1 MKRLYSLAILMLTMV
16 GSIFGADVKVEMNS
30 TTTTMTLTKKGTGE
44 SVDIG
49 SPNGKIYTFAA
60 DPGDYILTGFE
71 KDGSTQNGTIELTI
85 TDQAEQS
92 YKLITVTAYATNKG
106 WTVDQDYTIDVNL
119 TSREGVVQKITV
131 GNSSTAGRKTFLAF
145 EGHSY
150 YAEFIPSEEHAK
162 EGYMS
167 LYRSNTLN
175 FNVNCNGAI
184 PMGDD
189 FIVTLP
195 KDAEFYMGIK
205 FTHFTEYK
213 QIKPEKVSTEGGM
226 KTIAFRLANSQ
237 CYNYRTWMK
246 DGLTQ
251 GGYFY
256 MNTDPEK
263 RPTLKFET
271 KDYKAFDPK
280 AINHDVKSNQGYE
293 TGDILVNINE
303 RGHLRLNV
311 GDTFYAHAMRSWQLT
326 DNSTNNYFIEPDFH
340 YTVIDVNGNPSTNV
354 IKIDNDNTTTN
365 PWSVITAVGKGTAIV
380 LVTYDAIGLNYYN
393 SGKTNKS
400 PYLGGE
406 YWGAIWPEN
415 TAAYVVTVG
424 DGDSAIES
432 NMLINE
438 KYNQD
443 AKKNAGKYVDA
454 EHDVFYYLDTE
465 AGANYTFTPSGVASV
480 EMARPVIGTNMA
492 TYKGFSTE
500 GVTKNEDGSY
510 TLLLKKGRQIV
521 RLTDDA
527 GNAVY
532 QVMTAKPCHREII
545 NVSRE
550 GSKIFQPGDKVKI
563 QYSGLRHPANKLA
576 GIYNMSAYVT
586 YNGIPN
592 GTSLILGSGQYTFGS
607 AASAQAVTIDIP
619 KDHDVASKPEIV
631 MDEGVIQ
638 VNGFGDPIGNHR
650 IIDHI
655 GGRSPNFTA
664 IAHKT
669 YFGLIPDVR
678 IPISAVKYF
687 TIKPVCNVVD
697 AKITVSFDGK
707 ELKPGS
713 NGEYSGTYGTY
724 NVIASAKGYRYYLS
738 DFSIGDDAEG
748 EQTFQINLT
757 KANANTWDGSTMTE
771 PKAEAD
777 VYQISTGD
785 ELAWFANHINTGNY
799 SRNAVLVKDIDLG
812 DYPWT
817 PIGGTTAAK
826 SFQGKFDGVG
836 HSVSGIF
843 INATTTHNGLF
854 GYINNATISNLTVDG
869 KISST
874 NNYVAGVAAFAD
886 GTTNITRCVNR
897 VKVRG
902 KQYVAGI
909 VGYTKNKVEI
919 DRCQNL
925 ADVTGTSS
933 MVAGIT
939 ANISSDTGTMTNCYN
954 SATISGTGSLATL
967 VATSNA
973 KAVIENNLNT
983 GKAIC
988 TGTMTTI
995 GNVRSV
1001 TSAASG
1007 IKNNY
1012 VIQHYTNGKNYETV
1026 VNADQLASGE
1036 VAVALGE
1043 AWGQTLGKDLIP
1055 VIDGMKV
1062 FAEGEG
1068 YTNNNP
1074 AYDGLINFE
1083 DVDLEGKEYYNG
1095 ADEAGLF
1102 AASGYSFMNYYDKSY
1117 NSWYGFAV
1125 SSTTGNDY
1133 IGWGTPS
1140 EFNSCVGGGMESR
1153 QFAVGYFSE
1162 YNYINDEQGPAIYA
1176 EKAYKPEYVYVNN
1189 SAYAYQ
1195 SMLYGDSYAKKFD
1208 ANDYFVLKIIGRTE
1222 KGEETG
1228 HVDFYLAK
1236 DGKIVNEWT
1245 KVDLTPL
1252 GAVSYIDFVMDTS
1265 DKGAYG
1271 MNTPT
1276 YFCIDNMK
1284 AELTDDTP
1292 VASGIESVVE
1302 KTDKVTVVGIYT
1314 LEGVKIDRI
1323 QKGVNILKMS
1333 DGSIRKFNF
1342 RR

>member
-1 MKRLYSLAILMLTMV
+1 MKRLYSLAILLLTMV
-16 GSIFGADVKVEMNS
+16 GSIFGADVKVEMNA
-30 TTTTMTLTKKGTGE
+30 TTTTMTLTNKETGA
-44 SVDIG
+44 SVDLG
-49 SPNGKIYTFAA
+49 TPEGKIYTFTA
-60 DPGDYILTGFE
+60 DPGAYVLTGFD
-71 KDGSTQNGTIELTI
+71 KDGTTQNGTIDLTI
-85 TDQAEQS
+85 TDAAEQS
-92 YKLITVTAYATNKG
+92 YKLITVTAYASNKG
-106 WTVDQDYTIDVNL
+106 WTVDEDYTVAVTL
-119 TSREGVVQKITV
+119 TSREGVVQNITV

-150 YAEFIPSEEHAK
+150 YAEFIPSEEHIK
-162 EGYMS
+162 EGYMT
-167 LYRSNTLN
+167 LYKSATLN
-175 FNVNCNGAI
+175 WNVNCNGTI
-184 PMGDD
+184 PMGADWT
-189 FIVTLP
+189 VTLP
-195 KDAEFYMGIK
+195 EDAEFYMGIK
-205 FTHFTEYK
+205 STHFTDFK
-213 QIKPEKVSTEGGM
+213 QIKPEKESTEGDI
-226 KTIAFRLANSQ
+226 KSLTFHLANSQ
-237 CYNYRTWMK
+237 IYNYRTWRK

-251 GGYFY
+251 AGYFY
-256 MNTDPEK
+256 MSTNPEK
-263 RPTLKFET
+263 CPVLSFTNA
-271 KDYKAFDPK
+271 DYEAFGPK
-280 AINHDVKSNQGYE
+280 TINHDVKSNAGYE
-293 TGDILVNINE
+293 TGDIFVNINE

-311 GDTFYAHAMRSWQLT
+311 GDTYDAHAMRTWQLT
-326 DNSTNNYFIEPDFH
+326 DNSTNNYFFEPDFH
-340 YTVIDVNGNPSTNV
+340 YTVIDVNGNPSTGV
-354 IKIDNDNTTTN
+354 IEIDNANPTTS
-365 PWSVITAVGKGTAIV
+365 PWSKIKAVGKGTAIV
-380 LVTYDAIGLNYYN
+380 LVTYDAIGLNYYR
-393 SGKTNKS
+393 SGQTTKT

-424 DGDSAIES
+424 DNETTMDP
-432 NMLINE
+432 NMVINE
-438 KYNQD
+438 KYNLD

-465 AGANYTFTPSGVASV
+465 AGAKYTFTPSGVEKV
-480 EMARPVIGTNMA
+480 EMARPIIGAQMA

-510 TLLLKKGRQIV
+510 TLLLKEGRQIV
-521 RLTDDA
+521 RFIDNA
-527 GNAVY
+527 GNAIY
-532 QVMTAKPCHREII
+532 QVLTAKPCHREIV
-545 NVSRE
+545 NVTRE
-550 GSKIFQPGDKVKI
+550 GSKIFQPGDKIKI

-592 GTSLILGSGQYTFGS
+592 GTALILGSGQYTFGS
-607 AASAQAVTIDIP
+607 AASAQAVSVNIP
-619 KDHDVASKPEIV
+619 EDYDVTEKPEIV
-631 MDEGVIQ
+631 MNEGVIQ
-638 VNGFGDPIGNHR
+638 VNGYGDPIGNHR
-650 IIDHI
+650 IIDRI

-664 IAHKT
+664 VAHKT
-669 YFGLIPDVR
+669 YFGMIPDVR
-678 IPISAVKYF
+678 IKLSAVKNF
-687 TIKPVCNVVD
+687 NIKPVCNIAE
-697 AKITVSFDGK
+697 AKVTVSFDGK
-707 ELKPGS
+707 ELTPES
-713 NGEYSGTYGTY
+713 NGEYIGTYGTY
-724 NVIASAKGYRYYLS
+724 DVIASAKGYRYYTGS
-738 DFSIGDDAEG
+738 FSIGDDAEG
-748 EQTFQINLT
+748 EQTFDIQLT
-757 KANANTWDGSTMTE
+757 EAKAGTWDGSTMTE
-771 PKAEAD
+771 PKAAED

-785 ELAWFANHINTGNY
+785 ELAWFANHINIGNY
-799 SRNAVLVKDIDLG
+799 SKNAVLVKDIDLG

-817 PIGGTTAAK
+817 PIGGTSAAK
-826 SFQGKFDGVG
+826 AFQGKFDGAG
-836 HSVSGIF
+836 HCVSGIY
-843 INATTTHNGLF
+843 INATTTYNGLF

-869 KISST
+869 NISST

-897 VKVRG
+897 ATVRG

-1001 TSAASG
+1001 TSAAFG
-1007 IKNNY
+1007 IQNNY
-1012 VIQHYTNGKNYETV
+1012 VTEHYTNGKNYETV
-1026 VNADQLASGE
+1026 VNSDQLASGE
-1036 VAVALGE
+1036 VATKLGE

-1055 VIDGMKV
+1055 VIDGMRV
-1062 FAEGEG
+1062 FADGEG

-1074 AYDGLINFE
+1074 AYNDIINFE
-1083 DVDLEGKEYYNG
+1083 DVDLNGADYYNG

-1102 AASGYSFMNYYDKSY
+1102 DSSGFSFMNYYDKSY

-1125 SSTTGNDY
+1125 SSTTDNDY

-1162 YNYINDEQGPAIYA
+1162 YNYNNNNQGPAIYA

-1189 SAYAYQ
+1189 TAYAYQ

-1208 ANDYFVLKIIGRTE
+1208 ADDYFVLKIIGRTE

-1252 GAVSYIDFVMDTS
+1252 GAVSNIDFVMDSS
-1265 DKGAYG
+1265 DKSAYG
-1271 MNTPT
+1271 MNTPA

-1292 VASGIESVVE
+1292 VPSGIENVVE

-1314 LEGVKIDRI
+1314 IEGVKIDRL
-1323 QKGVNILKMS
+1323 QKGVNVLKMS
-1333 DGSIRKFNF
+1333 DGTTRKYNF

>member
-1 MKRLYSLAILMLTMV
+1 MV
-16 GSIFGADVKVEMNS
+16 GSIFGADVKVEMNA
-30 TTTTMTLTKKGTGE
+30 TTTTMTLTNKETGA
-44 SVDIG
+44 SVDLG
-49 SPNGKIYTFAA
+49 TPEGKIYTFTA
-60 DPGDYILTGFE
+60 DPGAYVLTGFD
-71 KDGSTQNGTIELTI
+71 KDGTTQNGTIDLTI
-85 TDQAEQS
+85 TDAAEQS
-92 YKLITVTAYATNKG
+92 YKLITVTAYASNKG
-106 WTVDQDYTIDVNL
+106 WTVDEDYTVAVTL
-119 TSREGVVQKITV
+119 TSREGVVQNITV

-150 YAEFIPSEEHAK
+150 YAEFIPSEEHIK
-162 EGYMS
+162 EGYMT
-167 LYRSNTLN
+167 LYKSATLN
-175 FNVNCNGAI
+175 WNVNCNGTI
-184 PMGDD
+184 PMGADWT
-189 FIVTLP
+189 VTLP
-195 KDAEFYMGIK
+195 EDAEFYMGIK
-205 FTHFTEYK
+205 STHFTDFK
-213 QIKPEKVSTEGGM
+213 QIKPEKESTEGDI
-226 KTIAFRLANSQ
+226 KSLTFHLANSQ
-237 CYNYRTWMK
+237 IYNYRTWRK

-251 GGYFY
+251 AGYFY
-256 MNTDPEK
+256 MSTNPEK
-263 RPTLKFET
+263 CPVLSFTNA
-271 KDYKAFDPK
+271 DYEAFGPK
-280 AINHDVKSNQGYE
+280 TINHDVKSNAGYE
-293 TGDILVNINE
+293 TGDIFVNINE

-311 GDTFYAHAMRSWQLT
+311 GDTYDAHAMRTWQLT
-326 DNSTNNYFIEPDFH
+326 DNSTNNYFFEPDFH
-340 YTVIDVNGNPSTNV
+340 YTVIDVNGNPSTGV
-354 IKIDNDNTTTN
+354 IEIDNANPTTS
-365 PWSVITAVGKGTAIV
+365 PWSKIKAVGKGTAIV
-380 LVTYDAIGLNYYN
+380 LVTYDAIGLNYYR
-393 SGKTNKS
+393 SGQTTKT

-424 DGDSAIES
+424 DNETTMDP
-432 NMLINE
+432 NMVINE
-438 KYNQD
+438 KYNLD

-465 AGANYTFTPSGVASV
+465 AGAKYTFTPSGVEKV
-480 EMARPVIGTNMA
+480 EMARPIIGAQMA

-510 TLLLKKGRQIV
+510 TLLLKEGRQIV
-521 RLTDDA
+521 RFIDNA
-527 GNAVY
+527 GNAIY
-532 QVMTAKPCHREII
+532 QVLTAKPCHREIV
-545 NVSRE
+545 NVTRE
-550 GSKIFQPGDKVKI
+550 GSKIFQPGDKIKI

-592 GTSLILGSGQYTFGS
+592 GTALILGSGQYTFGS
-607 AASAQAVTIDIP
+607 AASAQAVSVNIP
-619 KDHDVASKPEIV
+619 EDYDVTEKPEIV
-631 MDEGVIQ
+631 MNEGVIQ
-638 VNGFGDPIGNHR
+638 VNGYGDPIGNHR
-650 IIDHI
+650 IIDRI

-664 IAHKT
+664 VAHKT
-669 YFGLIPDVR
+669 YFGMIPDVR
-678 IPISAVKYF
+678 IKLSAVKNF
-687 TIKPVCNVVD
+687 NIKPVCNIAE
-697 AKITVSFDGK
+697 AKVTVSFDGK
-707 ELKPGS
+707 ELTPES
-713 NGEYSGTYGTY
+713 NGEYIGTYGTY
-724 NVIASAKGYRYYLS
+724 DVIASAKGYRYYTGS
-738 DFSIGDDAEG
+738 FSIGDDAEG
-748 EQTFQINLT
+748 EQTFDIQLT
-757 KANANTWDGSTMTE
+757 EAKAGTWDGSTMTE
-771 PKAEAD
+771 PKAAED

-785 ELAWFANHINTGNY
+785 ELAWFANHINIGNY
-799 SRNAVLVKDIDLG
+799 SKNAVLVKDIDLG

-817 PIGGTTAAK
+817 PIGGTSAAK
-826 SFQGKFDGVG
+826 AFQGKFDGAG
-836 HSVSGIF
+836 HCVSGIY
-843 INATTTHNGLF
+843 INATTTYNGLF

-869 KISST
+869 NISST

-897 VKVRG
+897 ATVRG

-1001 TSAASG
+1001 TSAAFG
-1007 IKNNY
+1007 IQNNY
-1012 VIQHYTNGKNYETV
+1012 VTEHYTNGKNYETV
-1026 VNADQLASGE
+1026 VNSDQLASGE
-1036 VAVALGE
+1036 VATKLGE

-1055 VIDGMKV
+1055 VIDGMRV
-1062 FAEGEG
+1062 FADGEG

-1074 AYDGLINFE
+1074 AYNDIINFE
-1083 DVDLEGKEYYNG
+1083 DVDLNGADYYNG

-1102 AASGYSFMNYYDKSY
+1102 DSSGFSFMNYYDKSY

-1125 SSTTGNDY
+1125 SSTTDNDY

-1162 YNYINDEQGPAIYA
+1162 YNYNNNNQGPAIYA

-1189 SAYAYQ
+1189 TAYAYQ

-1208 ANDYFVLKIIGRTE
+1208 ADDYFVLKIIGRTE

-1252 GAVSYIDFVMDTS
+1252 GAVSNIDFVMDSS
-1265 DKGAYG
+1265 DKSAYG
-1271 MNTPT
+1271 MNTPA

-1292 VASGIESVVE
+1292 VPSGIENVVE

-1314 LEGVKIDRI
+1314 IEGVKIDRL
-1323 QKGVNILKMS
+1323 QKGVNVLKMS
-1333 DGSIRKFNF
+1333 DGTTRKYNF

>member
-1 MKRLYSLAILMLTMV
+1 MKRLYSLAILLLTMV
-16 GSIFGADVKVEMNS
+16 GSIFGADVKVEMNA
-30 TTTTMTLTKKGTGE
+30 TTTTMTLTDKKTGA
-44 SVDIG
+44 SVDLG
-49 SPNGKIYTFAA
+49 TPEGKIYTFTA
-60 DPGDYILTGFE
+60 DPGAYVLTGFE
-71 KDGSTQNGTIELTI
+71 KDGTTQNGTIDLTI
-85 TDQAEQS
+85 TDAAEQS
-92 YKLITVTAYATNKG
+92 YKLITVTAYASNKG
-106 WTVDQDYTIDVNL
+106 WTVDKDYTVAVTL
-119 TSREGVVQKITV
+119 TSREGVVQNITV

-150 YAEFIPSEEHAK
+150 YAEFIPSEEHIK
-162 EGYMS
+162 EGYMT
-167 LYRSNTLN
+167 LYKSATLN
-175 FNVNCNGAI
+175 WNVNCNGTI
-184 PMGDD
+184 PMGADWT
-189 FIVTLP
+189 VTLP
-195 KDAEFYMGIK
+195 EDAEFYMGIK
-205 FTHFTEYK
+205 STHFTDFK
-213 QIKPEKVSTEGGM
+213 QIKPEKESTEGDI
-226 KTIAFRLANSQ
+226 KSLTFHLANSQ
-237 CYNYRTWMK
+237 IYNYRTWRK

-251 GGYFY
+251 AGYFY
-256 MNTDPEK
+256 MNTNPEK
-263 RPTLKFET
+263 CPVLSFTNA
-271 KDYKAFDPK
+271 DYEAFGPK
-280 AINHDVKSNQGYE
+280 TINHDVKSNAGYE
-293 TGDILVNINE
+293 TGDIFVNINE

-311 GDTFYAHAMRSWQLT
+311 GDTYDAHAMRTWQLT
-326 DNSTNNYFIEPDFH
+326 DNSTNNYFFEPDFH
-340 YTVIDVNGNPSTNV
+340 YTVIDVNGNPSTGV
-354 IKIDNDNTTTN
+354 IEIDNANPTTS
-365 PWSVITAVGKGTAIV
+365 PWSKIKAVGKGTAIV
-380 LVTYDAIGLNYYN
+380 LVTYDAIGLNYYR
-393 SGKTNKS
+393 SGQTTKT

-424 DGDSAIES
+424 DNETTMDP
-432 NMLINE
+432 NMVINE
-438 KYNQD
+438 KYNLD

-465 AGANYTFTPSGVASV
+465 AGAKYTFTPSGVEKV
-480 EMARPVIGTNMA
+480 EMARPIIGAQMA

-510 TLLLKKGRQIV
+510 TLLLKEGRQIV
-521 RLTDDA
+521 RFIDNA
-527 GNAVY
+527 GNAIY
-532 QVMTAKPCHREII
+532 QVLTAKPCHREIV
-545 NVSRE
+545 NVTRE
-550 GSKIFQPGDKVKI
+550 GSKIFQPGDKIKI

-592 GTSLILGSGQYTFGS
+592 GTALILGSGQYTFGS
-607 AASAQAVTIDIP
+607 AASAQAVSVNIP
-619 KDHDVASKPEIV
+619 EDYDVTEKPEIV
-631 MDEGVIQ
+631 MNEGVIQ
-638 VNGFGDPIGNHR
+638 VNGYGDPIGNHR
-650 IIDHI
+650 IIDRI

-664 IAHKT
+664 VAHKT
-669 YFGLIPDVR
+669 YFGMIPDVR
-678 IPISAVKYF
+678 IKLSAVKNF
-687 TIKPVCNVVD
+687 NIKPVCNIAE
-697 AKITVSFDGK
+697 AKVTVSFDGK
-707 ELKPGS
+707 ELTPES
-713 NGEYSGTYGTY
+713 NGEYIGTYGTY
-724 NVIASAKGYRYYLS
+724 DVIASAKGYRYYTGS
-738 DFSIGDDAEG
+738 FSIGDDAEG
-748 EQTFQINLT
+748 EQTFDIQLT
-757 KANANTWDGSTMTE
+757 EAKAGTWDGSTMTE
-771 PKAEAD
+771 PKAAED

-785 ELAWFANHINTGNY
+785 ELAWFANHINIGNY
-799 SRNAVLVKDIDLG
+799 SKNAVLVKDIDLG

-817 PIGGTTAAK
+817 PIGGTSAAK
-826 SFQGKFDGVG
+826 AFQGKFDGAG
-836 HSVSGIF
+836 HCVSGIY
-843 INATTTHNGLF
+843 INATTTYNGLF

-869 KISST
+869 NISST

-897 VKVRG
+897 ATVRG

-1007 IKNNY
+1007 IQNNY
-1012 VIQHYTNGKNYETV
+1012 VTEHYTNGKNYETV
-1026 VNADQLASGE
+1026 VNSDQLASGE
-1036 VAVALGE
+1036 VATKLGE

-1055 VIDGMKV
+1055 VIDGMRV
-1062 FAEGEG
+1062 FADGEG

-1074 AYDGLINFE
+1074 AYNDIINFE
-1083 DVDLEGKEYYNG
+1083 DVDLNGADYYNG

-1102 AASGYSFMNYYDKSY
+1102 DSSGFSFMNYYDKSY

-1125 SSTTGNDY
+1125 SSTTDNDY

-1162 YNYINDEQGPAIYA
+1162 YNYNNNNQGPAIYA

-1189 SAYAYQ
+1189 TAYAYQ

-1208 ANDYFVLKIIGRTE
+1208 ADDYFVLKIIGRTE

-1252 GAVSYIDFVMDTS
+1252 GAVSNIDFVMDSS
-1265 DKGAYG
+1265 DKSAYG
-1271 MNTPT
+1271 MNTPA

-1292 VASGIESVVE
+1292 VPSGIENVVE

-1314 LEGVKIDRI
+1314 IEGVKIDRL
-1323 QKGVNILKMS
+1323 QKGVNVLKMS
-1333 DGSIRKFNF
+1333 DGTTRKYNF

>member
-1 MKRLYSLAILMLTMV
+1 MKRLYSLALLMLTMV
-16 GSIFGADVKVEMNS
+16 GSIFGADVKVEMNN
-30 TTTTMTLTKKGTGE
+30 TTTIMTLTKKGTGE

-49 SPNGKIYTFAA
+49 SPEGKIYTFSA

-71 KDGSTQNGTIELTI
+71 KDGTTQNGTIELAI
-85 TDQAEQS
+85 TDKSEQS

-106 WTVDQDYTIDVNL
+106 WTVDQDYTVAAKL
-119 TSREGVVQKITV
+119 TSREGVVQNITI
-131 GNSSTAGRKTFLAF
+131 GNSSTAGRKTILAF
-145 EGHSY
+145 EGHTY
-150 YAEFIPSEEHAK
+150 YVELIPSEEHSK

-167 LYRSNTLN
+167 LLKSGTLN

-184 PMGDD
+184 PMGGD

-195 KDAEFYMGIK
+195 KDAEFDMGTK
-205 FTHFTEYK
+205 TTHFTEFEH
-213 QIKPEKVSTEGGM
+213 IKPQKESTEGDI
-226 KTIAFRLANSQ
+226 KTITFRLANSQ

-256 MNTDPEK
+256 MNTDEAK
-263 RPTLKFET
+263 RPTLKFEK
-271 KDYKAFDPK
+271 KDYKAFNPK
-280 AINHDVKSNQGYE
+280 AINHDVHSNQGYE

-303 RGHLRLNV
+303 KGHLRLNV

-326 DNSTNNYFIEPDFH
+326 DNQTNNYFIEPDFH
-340 YTVIDVNGNPSTNV
+340 YTVIDVNGNPSTGV
-354 IKIDNDNTTTN
+354 IEIDNANTTTN
-365 PWSVITAVGKGTAIV
+365 PWSAIKAVGKGTAIV

-393 SGKTNKS
+393 SGKAEKT
-400 PYLGGE
+400 PYMGGE

-424 DGDSAIES
+424 DGDSSIDP
-432 NMLINE
+432 NMVINE
-438 KYNQD
+438 KYNID
-443 AKKNAGKYVDA
+443 TKKSAGKYVDA

-465 AGANYTFTPSGVASV
+465 AGANYTFTPSGVKTV
-480 EMARPVIGTNMA
+480 EMARPVIGASMA

-500 GVTKNEDGSY
+500 GVTRNEDGSY
-510 TLLLKKGRQIV
+510 TLLLKEGRQIV

-532 QVMTAKPCHREII
+532 QVLTAKPCHREIT
-545 NVSRE
+545 NVTRE

-607 AASAQAVTIDIP
+607 AASAQAVTFDID
-619 KDHDVASKPEIV
+619 KDRDVANEPEIV
-631 MDEGVIQ
+631 MNEGVIQ

-650 IIDHI
+650 IIDRF

-669 YFGLIPDVR
+669 YFGMIPDVR
-678 IPISAVKYF
+678 IKLSAVKNF
-687 TIKPVCNVVD
+687 NIKPVCNIAE
-697 AKITVSFDGK
+697 AKVTVSFDGK
-707 ELKPGS
+707 ELTPEG
-713 NGEYSGTYGTY
+713 NGEYIGTYGTY
-724 NVIASAKGYRYYLS
+724 DVIASAKGYRYYTGS
-738 DFSIGDDAEG
+738 FSIGDDAEG
-748 EQTFQINLT
+748 EQTFDIQLT
-757 KANANTWDGSTMTE
+757 EAKAGTWDGSTMTE
-771 PKAEAD
+771 PKAAED

-785 ELAWFANHINTGNY
+785 ELAWFANHINIGNY
-799 SRNAVLVKDIDLG
+799 SKNAVLVKDIDLG

-817 PIGGTTAAK
+817 PIGGTSAAK
-826 SFQGKFDGVG
+826 AFQGKFDGAG
-836 HSVSGIF
+836 HCVSGIY
-843 INATTTHNGLF
+843 INATTTYNGLF

-869 KISST
+869 NISST

-897 VKVRG
+897 ATVRG

-995 GNVRSV
+995 GNVRAV
-1001 TSAASG
+1001 NSAATG

-1012 VIQHYTNGKNYETV
+1012 VIEHYTNGKDYETV
-1026 VNADQLASGE
+1026 VTADQLASGE
-1036 VAVALGE
+1036 IAVLLGE
-1043 AWGQTLGKDLIP
+1043 AWGQNIGKDKTP
-1055 VIDGMKV
+1055 VIDGKKV
-1062 FAEGEG
+1062 YANGDS

-1074 AYDGLINFE
+1074 AYADIINFE
-1083 DVDLEGKEYYNG
+1083 DVDLNGADYYNG

-1102 AASGYSFMNYYDKSY
+1102 ASSGFSFMNYYDKSY

-1125 SSTTGNDY
+1125 SSTTDNDY

-1162 YNYINDEQGPAIYA
+1162 YNYNNDDQGPAIYA
-1176 EKAYKPEYVYVNN
+1176 KKAYKPEYVYVNN
-1189 SAYAYQ
+1189 TAYAYQ

-1208 ANDYFVLKIIGRTE
+1208 ADDYFVLKIIGRTE

-1265 DKGAYG
+1265 DKSKYG

-1292 VASGIESVVE
+1292 IASGIENVVE
-1302 KTDKVTVVGIYT
+1302 KTDKVTVIGIYT
-1314 LEGVKIDRI
+1314 IEGVKIDRL
-1323 QKGVNILKMS
+1323 QKGVNVLKMS
-1333 DGSIRKFNF
+1333 DGTTRKYNF